1 MFEFEDNFLV
11 VLERESVLAA
21 SKSILKG
28 YGIPSERSD
37 DLLAPYV
44 DSAVQ
49 NDLPEVG
56 DSPVSNSE
64 IGNDGLHWA

>member
-1 MFEFEDNFLV
+1 MV

-44 DSAVQ
+44 DSEEQ
-49 NDLPEVG
+49 SGPREFG
-56 DSPVSNSE
+56 DCPVSNLE
-64 IGNDGLHWA
+64 VGYDGLLWA